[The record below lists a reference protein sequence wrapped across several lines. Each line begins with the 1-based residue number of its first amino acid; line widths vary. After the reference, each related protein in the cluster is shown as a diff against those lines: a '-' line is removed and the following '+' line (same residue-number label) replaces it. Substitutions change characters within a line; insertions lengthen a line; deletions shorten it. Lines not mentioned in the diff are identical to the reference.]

1 MKLTRQDYILAG
13 GQALLWITLW
23 LIPPAIDF
31 FIRFNPSSAFEV
43 WKINTGFITPLAI
56 VFTANFYVLV
66 PYLLYR
72 DRKMLFGLMNLLLIT
87 GANLWI
93 FSPKADFPDE
103 WRSGMYMVA
112 FGAFFLHLLVVGC
125 AVGFRYIVRW
135 GDMQMRLKEER
146 QKNAEAELAWL
157 KNQLNPH
164 FLFNTLNNIS
174 SLVQIDQDTAQESIG
189 QLSDLLRYTLY
200 ESNHELVPVEG
211 EIEFMNNYIEL
222 MRLRCNE
229 LATVEVDLQIPIKP
243 MRIVPLLFISLIE
256 NAFKHGV
263 NSRKSSFVR
272 IRFKAEGD
280 DLVFTCEN
288 SDHPKPDVN
297 RSGSG
302 IGLENLRRRL
312 DLAYPGRYRYD
323 QALRGNSYFVQITLP
338 VKMLEDFVSRT
349 PYLRLAASFNDPV
362 LALSTLRE
370 SSVDVLFLDIQMPDL
385 DGLNL
390 SRMVPP
396 GTRVIFTTAFK
407 EYAFDSY
414 EVNALDFLLKPI
426 RYHKFLGAAEKARQW
441 FEMSSVKEERGSLFV
456 RVDSQ
461 LRQVEISRI
470 LYVTGLKDYVMIY
483 LEGEARP
490 LITHVTMKAMEE
502 MLSTGRFMRVHR
514 SYIVALDKIR
524 SVDRNNCVY
533 IGKEII
539 HVTDAYKEAFN
550 AYLKAAQPS

>member
-189 QLSDLLRYTLY
+189 Q
-200 ESNHELVPVEG
+200 
-211 EIEFMNNYIEL
+211 F
-222 MRLRCNE
+222 
-229 LATVEVDLQIPIKP
+229 
-243 MRIVPLLFISLIE
+243 
-256 NAFKHGV
+256 
-263 NSRKSSFVR
+263 
-272 IRFKAEGD
+272 
-280 DLVFTCEN
+280 
-288 SDHPKPDVN
+288 
-297 RSGSG
+297 
-302 IGLENLRRRL
+302 
-312 DLAYPGRYRYD
+312 
-323 QALRGNSYFVQITLP
+323 
-338 VKMLEDFVSRT
+338 
-349 PYLRLAASFNDPV
+349 
-362 LALSTLRE
+362 
-370 SSVDVLFLDIQMPDL
+370 
-385 DGLNL
+385 
-390 SRMVPP
+390 
-396 GTRVIFTTAFK
+396 
-407 EYAFDSY
+407 
-414 EVNALDFLLKPI
+414 
-426 RYHKFLGAAEKARQW
+426 
-441 FEMSSVKEERGSLFV
+441 
-456 RVDSQ
+456 
-461 LRQVEISRI
+461 SRI